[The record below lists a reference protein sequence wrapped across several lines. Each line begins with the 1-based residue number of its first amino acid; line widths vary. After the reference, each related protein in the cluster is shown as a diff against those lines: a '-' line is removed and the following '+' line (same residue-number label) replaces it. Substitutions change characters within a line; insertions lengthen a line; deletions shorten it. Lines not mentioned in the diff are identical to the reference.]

1 MIKLSKRLEALS
13 RLCTAG
19 SVAADV
25 GCDHGYLS
33 IRLVQEG
40 IFERM
45 LAMDLR
51 EGPLAAAKAHVAEAG
66 LADRVECR
74 LSDGLRAM
82 RLGEA
87 DSMICAGMGGPLMQ
101 RILEQ
106 DIDKVRGMRQLVLQ
120 PQSDM
125 AQFRRWLRENG
136 FVIIAEDIVFED
148 GKYYPMM
155 KAVPENEG
163 MTDSNDHGSCEDAVH
178 RETGADFRVTVADPE
193 LCDAFGP
200 LLLTQRHPVL
210 LEYLKQRNGFVSE
223 ALKQLEQAQRTG
235 SDERRA
241 QRMAELQYEQELIKK
256 AMVF

>member
-1 MIKLSKRLEALS
+1 MIKLSKRLEALG
-13 RLCTAG
+13 RLCEVG

-66 LADRVECR
+66 LADRIECR

-82 RLGEA
+82 QIGEA

-163 MTDSNDHGSCEDAVH
+163 MTDSNDHGGCEDAVH
-178 RETGADFRVTVADPE
+178 RETVADFRVTVADPE
-193 LCDAFGP
+193 LSDAFGP
-200 LLLTQRHPVL
+200 YLLAQRHPVL

-223 ALKQLEQAQRTG
+223 ALKQLEQAQRSG

-241 QRMAELQYEQELIKK
+241 QRVTELQQEKELIKK
-256 AMVF
+256 AMAF